1 ASDSSEVVGSVTAC
15 RPDAVASA
23 LAAGVLAAAAWGRR
37 SADDRAACLDSVAGR
52 MERSASRLG
61 ALLVL
66 ESGATMAEAA
76 D

>member
-1 ASDSSEVVGSVTAC
+1 
-15 RPDAVASA
+15 
-23 LAAGVLAAAAWGRR
+23 
-37 SADDRAACLDSVAGR
+37 LDSVAGR

-76 D
+76 DEIRKSVNLCRLYAYQLRTDSRVEAAEPLGMVVSITPS